1 MPVLKRRSACI
12 GQRKKHHSKRPR
24 SQSESCVSDHQFHD
38 HGYCS
43 SPVVSTS
50 VANDEDQIQQPSS
63 ENIHHNNWTSQ
74 VISGIA
80 DQEEEI
86 LIVEDG
92 HVILPSPS
100 LPEFTEESN
109 ENEDPLIL
117 LKEELLSVVCSAYTV
132 TYHQQQHAI
141 EILELYKHE
150 EQTSSV
156 KLSVVI
162 GKDLQV
168 NIYVH
173 RTLIP
178 ESHMFWNGLP
188 RQAVKAA
195 DVCKIL
201 GKLENYGVCVGNPD
215 EEFQDLTPTGC
226 GLSHATSEEILAF
239 KEGDFGAVQG
249 NLKYSSTIRSIKCE
263 FLVEGARCVK
273 CSGYRQLLRE
283 RKCRMEEQKKRE
295 ISLKSTYKHSDMT
308 RDMLYRKLSLQKT
321 HIESLQTEVERMN
334 REMKL
339 SIDKGVKLNEIQNQE
354 MKDLM
359 GSCQDDMEKE
369 FPDHSCYQRLFW
381 EQQKKYEKQGK
392 HGMRWH
398 PMMIKLC
405 LYLRQKSSKAYES
418 LRTQMSATAYE
429 RLKDTSVVTVIFNVY
444 TGKSVVTTIDI
455 LFISIFFLC
464 KSLKIFWC
472 YPH

>member
-50 VANDEDQIQQPSS
+50 VANDEDQIQPPSL
-63 ENIHHNNWTSQ
+63 ETIHHSNWTSQ
-74 VISGIA
+74 VTSGVT
-80 DQEEEI
+80 DQKEET
-86 LIVEDG
+86 LVVEDG
-92 HVILPSPS
+92 HVISPSPS

-117 LKEELLSVVCSAYTV
+117 LKDELQSVVCSPYTV
-132 TYHQQQHAI
+132 TFHQQQHAI
-141 EILELYKHE
+141 EIIDFYKHE

-173 RTLIP
+173 RTLISK
-178 ESHMFWNGLP
+178 SHMFWNGLP
-188 RQAVKAA
+188 QQAYTAA

-201 GKLENYGVCVGNPD
+201 EKLENYGVCVGNPD

-239 KEGDFGAVQG
+239 REGDFGAVQG
-249 NLKYSSTIRSIKCE
+249 NLKYSSTIRSSKCE
-263 FLVEGARCVK
+263 FLVEGARCKK
-273 CSGYRQLLRE
+273 CSGYRRLLRE

-339 SIDKGVKLNEIQNQE
+339 SIDKVVKLNEIQNQ
-354 MKDLM
+354 
-359 GSCQDDMEKE
+359 
-369 FPDHSCYQRLFW
+369 
-381 EQQKKYEKQGK
+381 
-392 HGMRWH
+392 
-398 PMMIKLC
+398 
-405 LYLRQKSSKAYES
+405 
-418 LRTQMSATAYE
+418 
-429 RLKDTSVVTVIFNVY
+429 
-444 TGKSVVTTIDI
+444 
-455 LFISIFFLC
+455 
-464 KSLKIFWC
+464 
-472 YPH
+472 